1 MKSFDLLGV
10 KNYNDHYKC
19 CSYCSLHS
27 TPADDG
33 QFPCGAVLQC
43 PGHGGAHQCNLQFTM
58 CTAVSAVL
66 LQPLHFVTL
75 CGFPRPPWNTK
86 PSVQTSRRRLTLFG
100 LENTRLWEGCFY
112 GYDFLFAWIKQLCP
126 LMSMIKT
133 YDVKWWSN
141 CIAFYKKNS
150 HSLSTAYC
158 IFPCF

>member
-1 MKSFDLLGV
+1 MFNPVIICLFKSRKELTYFGSSPQWSLQMLQLLQSALNTCRWRAV
-10 KNYNDHYKC
+10 
-19 CSYCSLHS
+19 
-27 TPADDG
+27 PVR
-33 QFPCGAVLQC
+33 CGAAVLQC

-58 CTAVSAVL
+58 CTEVSAVL

-86 PSVQTSRRRLTLFG
+86 PSVQTCRRRLTLFG
-100 LENTRLWEGCFY
+100 LENTKLWEGCFY

-141 CIAFYKKNS
+141 CIAF
-150 HSLSTAYC
+150 
-158 IFPCF
+158 